1 MYKLNCA
8 RHKLKCTKLK
18 IHNYVQSGEKK
29 IEEKK
34 VEHGSKQ
41 KECNQIYLA
50 RVTYSEKQDIL
61 VNFLG
66 LIVLIFK
73 PMHHPFMQCRG

>member
-18 IHNYVQSGEKK
+18 IYNYVQSGEKK

-34 VEHGSKQ
+34 VEHGCKQ
-41 KECNQIYLA
+41 KECN
-50 RVTYSEKQDIL
+50 RFT
-61 VNFLG
+61 
-66 LIVLIFK
+66 
-73 PMHHPFMQCRG
+73 